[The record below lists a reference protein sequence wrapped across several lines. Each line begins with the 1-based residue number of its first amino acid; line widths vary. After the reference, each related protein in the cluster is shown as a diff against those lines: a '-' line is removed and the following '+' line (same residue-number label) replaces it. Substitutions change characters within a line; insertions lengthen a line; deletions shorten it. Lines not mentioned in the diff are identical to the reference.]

1 MTEQG
6 ETLTKSLGL
15 AFVAG
20 LLLAAGNVT
29 LHGQMVAPGGS
40 PTIESAVKAR
50 PAMWKVQGAHGA
62 LYLFGSVHVLKPNV
76 HWETEK
82 VADAFHRSG
91 TVYFEIADIGVDAQ
105 KAMMPMIKQLGL
117 DPEHPLSTKLSK
129 EDVTRL
135 DTMLKGMGAVGEAGF
150 EPMQPWLVYLTLSL
164 LPAVKA
170 GYDPTSGVDVV
181 LQKEANTQG
190 KIVKGFETAE
200 QQMHYLAD
208 FPQRQQVELL
218 HEALDD
224 LPTSVEKLNETVA
237 DWEQGDVEKIAVLE
251 EGELK
256 TKHPDLYQKL
266 LVDRNEKIS
275 QTLAGLLKDP
285 TTGTVFVTV
294 GAAHLAGP
302 DSILT
307 MLKKQGFGATREE

>member
-1 MTEQG
+1 M
-6 ETLTKSLGL
+6 SRRLGL
-15 AFVAG
+15 ALLAG
-20 LLLAAGNVT
+20 LLSATGNVEAR
-29 LHGQMVAPGGS
+29 GQVAVPGGS
-40 PTIESAVKAR
+40 PTIDPAVKAQ
-50 PAMWKVQGAHGA
+50 PAMWKVQGAHGT

-82 VADAFHRSG
+82 VADAFHQSG
-91 TVYFEIADIGVDAQ
+91 TVYFEIADIGADAQ

-117 DPEHPLSTKLSK
+117 DPEHPLSTKISK

-135 DTMLKGMGAVGEAGF
+135 DTTLKGMGAVGEAGF

-170 GYDPTSGVDVV
+170 GYDPASGVDVI
-181 LQKEANTQG
+181 LQKEAATQG
-190 KIVKGFETAE
+190 KTVKGFETAE

-208 FPQRQQVELL
+208 FSQKQQVELL
-218 HEALDD
+218 HEALDE
-224 LPTSVEKLNETVA
+224 LPTSVDKLNETVA
-237 DWEQGDVEKIAVLE
+237 DWERGDVEKITALE

-285 TTGTVFVTV
+285 ATGTVFVTV

-302 DSILT
+302 DSILAK
-307 MLKKQGFGATREE
+307 LRNQGFSATREE